1 MGQENTPPPSPSEA
15 IMDDDDDVGEPLEV
29 IDLDE
34 LEEQGLVEEVE
45 DDGEDELEDGAD
57 DNVIQEEIE
66 DNSIL
71 KFEEHSGKMI
81 ICLTKVQHKKFT
93 KDVFKQIFFSNHQI
107 QFFASMFNQKMTIQ
121 WWHQEDKMMF
131 ATFGL

>member
-15 IMDDDDDVGEPLEV
+15 TMDDDDDVGEPLEV

-57 DNVIQEEIE
+57 DDVIQEEIE

-71 KFEEHSGKMI
+71 KFEEHSGKII

>member
-15 IMDDDDDVGEPLEV
+15 IMDNDDDVGEPLEV

-57 DNVIQEEIE
+57 YDVIQEEIE

-71 KFEEHSGKMI
+71 KFEEHSGKII

>member
-71 KFEEHSGKMI
+71 KFEEHSGKII

-93 KDVFKQIFFSNHQI
+93 KDVYTNFFSNHQI
-107 QFFASMFNQKMTIQ
+107 QFFVSMFNQKMTIQ

>member
-57 DNVIQEEIE
+57 DDIIQEEIE

-71 KFEEHSGKMI
+71 TFTEHSGKSLFTLYLKI
-81 ICLTKVQHKKFT
+81 QCKNFT
-93 KDVFKQIFFSNHQI
+93 KNLSMEFFLTVRFR
-107 QFFASMFNQKMTIQ
+107 FFRRCSTRK
-121 WWHQEDKMMF
+121 
-131 ATFGL
+131 

>member
-57 DNVIQEEIE
+57 DDVIQEEIE

-71 KFEEHSGKMI
+71 KFEEHSGKII
-81 ICLTKVQHKKFT
+81 ICSTNVQHKKFT

-107 QFFASMFNQKMTIQ
+107 QFFVWMFNQKMTIQ